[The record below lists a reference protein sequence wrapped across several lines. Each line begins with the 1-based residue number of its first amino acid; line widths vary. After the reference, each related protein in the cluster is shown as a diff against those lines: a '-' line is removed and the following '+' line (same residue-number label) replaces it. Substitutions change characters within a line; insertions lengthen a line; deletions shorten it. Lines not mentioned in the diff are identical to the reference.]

1 MDEAWRCHRR
11 LNGVAIPKVREAL
24 TREYADW
31 LALAAHDHSARV
43 RTFRRQD
50 DAEAGEA
57 LAPRARQPE
66 VAAGS
71 GARRALNF

>member
-11 LNGVAIPKVREAL
+11 LTGVVIPKVREAL

-43 RTFRRQD
+43 RTFRRED
-50 DAEAGEA
+50 DESGEA
-57 LAPRARQPE
+57 SASETAARPRRCGTIFP
-66 VAAGS
+66 
-71 GARRALNF
+71 GAR